1 MTRIFRLGA
10 HRAAR
15 AMARLQLI
23 VDEAIGRVI
32 GEWEDYPALATSVDA
47 RRENVKQA
55 ARTSGK
61 GSANGPTGGAVTR

>member
-1 MTRIFRLGA
+1 MTRILRLGA

-15 AMARLQLI
+15 AMARQQLI
-23 VDEAIGRVI
+23 VDEAIGRVL
-32 GEWEDYPALATSVDA
+32 GEIE

-61 GSANGPTGGAVTR
+61 GSADGPTERKSSDSA